1 MNNVPGLL
9 DGIAEPVTAVNPL
22 TPQIGL
28 AGVRHE
34 YHSANSDVLALDGID
49 LDIEAGEF
57 VCIVGPSGCGKSTL
71 LELVAGLRAPTEGR
85 LTIAGR
91 TIIGPSRRRGVVFQQ
106 SSSLYPWLTVRGNV
120 ELGLRLARTPRR
132 ERRDRVD
139 QELARVN
146 LTEFASHHPYELSG
160 GMQQRCQIARA
171 LTNDPEV
178 LLLDEPFGA
187 LDAMTRETLQSEL
200 RTIWQLTGRT
210 VVFVTHSVEEA
221 MLLATRIVVIS
232 PRPGRI
238 THDIN
243 VPYSR
248 SGLGP
253 RELRADADFVEACHQ
268 LRLALHEGEPS

>member
-1 MNNVPGLL
+1 VTTSPGLL
-9 DGIAEPVTAVNPL
+9 DGIAEPVNALDPL
-22 TPQIGL
+22 PAQIGL
-28 AGVRHE
+28 AGIRHE
-34 YHSANSDVLALDGID
+34 YHSTSGDVLALDGID

-71 LELVAGLRAPTEGR
+71 LELVAGLRAPTDGQ

-120 ELGLRLARTPRR
+120 ELGLRLARVPRR
-132 ERRDRVD
+132 ERHARAD

-171 LTNDPEV
+171 LANDPEV

-200 RTIWQLTGRT
+200 RTIWQSTGRT

-243 VPYSR
+243 VSYSR
-248 SGLGP
+248 SGLSP
-253 RELRADADFVEACHQ
+253 RELRADAGFVDACHH
-268 LRLALHEGEPS
+268 LRIALHEGEPS

>member
-1 MNNVPGLL
+1 MLFRS

-28 AGVRHE
+28 TGVRHE
-34 YHSANSDVLALDGID
+34 YHSTNGDVLALDGID

-85 LTIAGR
+85 LSIAGR
-91 TIIGPSRRRGVVFQQ
+91 TIVGPSRRRGVVFQQ

-171 LTNDPEV
+171 LANDPEV

-200 RTIWQLTGRT
+200 RTIWQSTGRT

-221 MLLATRIVVIS
+221 MLLATQI
-232 PRPGRI
+232 GRA
-238 THDIN
+238 H
-243 VPYSR
+243 V
-248 SGLGP
+248 
-253 RELRADADFVEACHQ
+253 
-268 LRLALHEGEPS
+268 